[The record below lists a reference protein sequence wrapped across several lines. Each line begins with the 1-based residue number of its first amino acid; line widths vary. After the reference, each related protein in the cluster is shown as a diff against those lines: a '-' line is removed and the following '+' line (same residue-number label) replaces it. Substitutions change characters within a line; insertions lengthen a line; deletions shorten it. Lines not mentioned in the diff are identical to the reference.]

1 MTPPPAFILF
11 TDDHAR
17 GIAACFGGDA
27 PAWAAVVSPIVSAVP
42 ALPGATKSIAVFFDR
57 EGQAS
62 RSIQIMHEDMRTR
75 GQIIGLDAAQLR
87 GLGEWLAKNG
97 RRAGEPVATLIASGA
112 SAMSVSQREA

>member
-1 MTPPPAFILF
+1 MTKPPAFILF
-11 TDDHAR
+11 TDDHSR
-17 GIAACFGGDA
+17 GVAACFGGDA
-27 PAWAAVVSPIVSAVP
+27 PEWAAVVAPGSADVP
-42 ALPGATKSIAVFFDR
+42 ALAGATKSIAVFFER
-57 EGQAS
+57 GGQVA
-62 RSIQIMHEDMRTR
+62 RSIEIIHDGLRAR